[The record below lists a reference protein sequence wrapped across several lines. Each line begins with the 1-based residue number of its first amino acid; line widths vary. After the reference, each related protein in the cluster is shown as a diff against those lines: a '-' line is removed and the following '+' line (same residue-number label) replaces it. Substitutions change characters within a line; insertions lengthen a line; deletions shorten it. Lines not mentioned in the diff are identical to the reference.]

1 MRKML
6 TKAQTFIH
14 EELEVA
20 QFLRRVIIF
29 NISKAFQHVAFF
41 RRNFKEPALHD
52 SKPTP
57 AQNEV
62 FSGFLVFFEVAFSLF
77 ICCFDAQILWKGKN
91 AWCER
96 GISFGITF
104 RVDYIA
110 NHVIR
115 RLIFKVAELN
125 GWSRGKQLVFSRTSR
140 IIIKETNRMN
150 IALRCFDRKN
160 WCLICDCTVRS
171 QFCSRLFSYVTLPL
185 SHIHR
190 GDLYTLQ
197 VL

>member
-20 QFLRRVIIF
+20 QFLRRARIF

-41 RRNFKEPALHD
+41 RRNFKEPALHG

-125 GWSRGKQLVFSRTSR
+125 GLVWR
-140 IIIKETNRMN
+140 IKFIVYLIH
-150 IALRCFDRKN
+150 CFERP
-160 WCLICDCTVRS
+160 IS
-171 QFCSRLFSYVTLPL
+171 PPL
-185 SHIHR
+185 SADSLAVQTRIK
-190 GDLYTLQ
+190 
-197 VL
+197 VN